1 MSRDKKP
8 LLYAAGIVL
17 LGILAYRSTLFG
29 DFVLDDLTLVV
40 LNAHIQD
47 LSGAGRL
54 FFENI
59 GAGFSQQASSAF
71 YRPLQILSYAVDH
84 RFWGLNYAGY
94 HLTNMILHILAALGV
109 FQLTRM
115 ITRKDALSFVAAA
128 IFALHPANTE
138 AVSYI
143 SGRADPLSALFVFL
157 CLIFYIKYLDSGSLK
172 YYLLFPAC
180 YLLALFSRESGLMV
194 LAFVLLYH
202 FSFRRRF
209 THKLAL
215 RLACPLLAVTA
226 VYLLMR
232 SAALNS
238 MLPYYHAAALPERLA
253 GFFAAFTGYIRILF
267 MPYGLHMEYGRKI
280 FYFNDPRVIIG
291 ALLFA
296 ACVYFIVKKRK
307 EGGAALFFSAWFIIG
322 LIPVSNI
329 FPMGAYMAEHWLY
342 LPSVGFYAVIASAIV
357 RLPKSAAVA
366 LSAVILLGLAAA
378 TAKQNRYWADPE
390 VFYTRTL
397 EYSPDSARIRTYL
410 DIHNELK
417 KLEKKP
423 IPVD

>member
-8 LLYAAGIVL
+8 LLYAAGIVT
-17 LGILAYRSTLFG
+17 LGILAYRSSLFG

-40 LNAHIQD
+40 LNSHIQD
-47 LSGAGRL
+47 LSQAGRL

-59 GAGFSQQASSAF
+59 GAGFSQQASTAF

-84 RFWGLNYAGY
+84 SFWGLNYAGY
-94 HLTNMILHILAALGV
+94 HLTNIILHILAALGV
-109 FQLTRM
+109 FQLIRA
-115 ITRKDALSFVAAA
+115 ITRKDALSFFAAA
-128 IFALHPANTE
+128 VFTVHPANTE

-143 SGRADPLSALFVFL
+143 SGRADPLSALFVVL
-157 CLIFYIKYLDSGSLK
+157 CLLCYIKYLDTSGVK
-172 YYLLFPAC
+172 YYILFPILYFC
-180 YLLALFSRESGLMV
+180 ALMSRESSLMLPV
-194 LAFVLLYH
+194 FILLYH
-202 FSFRRRF
+202 LSFRRKVKRDLAL
-209 THKLAL
+209 KLAFP
-215 RLACPLLAVTA
+215 LAAVTA

-232 SAALNS
+232 SAALAS
-238 MLPYYHAAALPERLA
+238 MLPHYHGAALSGRLA
-253 GFFAAFTGYIRILF
+253 GFFAAFAEYIRIIFL
-267 MPYGLHMEYGRKI
+267 PYGLHMEYGRKA

-296 ACVYFIVKKRK
+296 ACAYFISKRRK
-307 EGGAALFFSAWFIIG
+307 AGGAEFFFAAWFIAG

-342 LPSVGFYAVIASAIV
+342 LPSVGFYAVMALAVIRFPKAAAI
-357 RLPKSAAVA
+357 A

-417 KLEKKP
+417 KPENKP

>member
-17 LGILAYRSTLFG
+17 LGILAYRSALFG

-54 FFENI
+54 FLENI

-84 RFWGLNYAGY
+84 SFWGLNYAGY
-94 HLTNMILHILAALGV
+94 HLTNVILHILAALGV
-109 FQLTRM
+109 FQLVRM
-115 ITRKDALSFVAAA
+115 ITGKETLSFIAAA
-128 IFALHPANTE
+128 VFAVHPVNTE

-143 SGRADPLSALFVFL
+143 SGRADPLSALFIFL
-157 CLIFYIKYLDSGSLK
+157 CLICYIKYLDTSGVK
-172 YYLLFPAC
+172 YYLLFPLC
-180 YLLALFSRESGLMV
+180 YFCALMSRESGLMV
-194 LAFVLLYH
+194 PVFILLYH
-202 FSFRRRF
+202 FSFRRKVTR
-209 THKLAL
+209 
-215 RLACPLLAVTA
+215 RLAFGLAVPLTVVTA

-232 SAALNS
+232 SVALNS
-238 MLPYYHAAALPERLA
+238 MLPHYHSAALPARFA
-253 GFFAAFTGYIRILF
+253 GFFSAFAEYIRILF
-267 MPYGLHMEYGRKI
+267 MPYGLHMEYGRKA
-280 FYFNDPRVIIG
+280 FCFSDPRVIIG

-296 ACVYFIVKKRK
+296 ACIYFIVRKRK
-307 EGGAALFFSAWFIIG
+307 EGGAAFFFAAWFIAG

-342 LPSVGFYAVIASAIV
+342 LPSVGFYAVLASAVV
-357 RLPKSAAVA
+357 RLPKAATVA
-366 LSAVILLGLAAA
+366 LPAVILLGLTAA
-378 TAKQNRYWADPE
+378 TAKQNRYWADPQ

-410 DIHNELK
+410 DIHNKLKMMEK
-417 KLEKKP
+417 KL

>member
-8 LLYAAGIVL
+8 LLYAAGIIV
-17 LGILAYRSTLFG
+17 LGILAYRSSLFG

-40 LNAHIQD
+40 INLHIRD
-47 LSGAGRL
+47 LSNAAQL

-59 GAGFSQQASSAF
+59 GAGIGQQVSSAF

-94 HLTNMILHILAALGV
+94 HLTNVVLHILAALSV
-109 FQLTRM
+109 FQFTRM
-115 ITRKDALSFVAAA
+115 ITRKETLSFFAAA
-128 IFALHPANTE
+128 VFAVHPANTE

-157 CLIFYIKYLDSGSLK
+157 CLICYIKYLDTSDVK
-172 YYLLFPAC
+172 YYILFPLC
-180 YLLALFSRESGLMV
+180 YFCALMSRESGLM
-194 LAFVLLYH
+194 LPAYILLYH
-202 FSFRRRF
+202 FSFRREVTR
-209 THKLAL
+209 KLAL
-215 RLACPLLAVTA
+215 KLAYPLLAVTA

-232 SAALNS
+232 SVALNS
-238 MLPYYHAAALPERLA
+238 MLPHYHAAALPERLA
-253 GFFAAFTGYIRILF
+253 GFFAAFAGYIRILF
-267 MPYGLHMEYGRKI
+267 MPYGLHMEYGRKV

-291 ALLFA
+291 LLLFA
-296 ACVYFIVKKRK
+296 LCVYFIFNRRK
-307 EGGAALFFSAWFIIG
+307 ARGEAFFFAAWFIAG

-342 LPSVGFYAVIASAIV
+342 LPSVGFYAVIASAVV
-357 RLPKSAAVA
+357 RLPKAAAVA
-366 LSAVILLGLAAA
+366 LSAVILLGLTAA
-378 TAKQNRYWADPE
+378 TAKHNRYWADPE

-417 KLEKKP
+417 RLEKKP